1 MQLSYIFSCVYIF
14 EMLLLS
20 TIWMWSQWRWWKR
33 KTMRNLS
40 EYLTTCIPTQPT
52 LVWTRTFRSGPQKGS
67 AKCFVLFIRLKSVI
81 YLCNIPIK
89 KSCIRDKLFMQS
101 SLIKSGWDQT
111 FAQVPKKSNA
121 WQPGWRLPSSENCLT
136 GQHMSQASMYLN
148 CHRAESVK
156 SDLVSTWLDQCF
168 FHNLFHQRG
177 ILYIHMC
184 ETTKGPQ
191 SLFTLGNWAFLC
203 LQA

>member
-1 MQLSYIFSCVYIF
+1 
-14 EMLLLS
+14 
-20 TIWMWSQWRWWKR
+20 
-33 KTMRNLS
+33 MRNLP
-40 EYLTTCIPTQPT
+40 EYLTTCPISANSGLNQNFQIWAVERFCET
-52 LVWTRTFRSGPQKGS
+52 LCTIQSLEV
-67 AKCFVLFIRLKSVI
+67 
-81 YLCNIPIK
+81 CNIVVQLDIAIK
-89 KSCIRDKLFMQS
+89 IKLH
-101 SLIKSGWDQT
+101 LRQT
-111 FAQVPKKSNA
+111 FYAVFTYKIWLMQRFDSSAKKSNA

-148 CHRAESVK
+148 CHRRAEFVK

-191 SLFTLGNWAFLC
+191 SL
-203 LQA
+203 